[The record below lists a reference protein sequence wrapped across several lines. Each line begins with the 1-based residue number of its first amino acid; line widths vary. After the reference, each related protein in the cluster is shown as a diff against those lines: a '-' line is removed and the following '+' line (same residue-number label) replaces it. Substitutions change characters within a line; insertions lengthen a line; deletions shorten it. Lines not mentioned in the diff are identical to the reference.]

1 MMGKISL
8 LLSLLIALWAPLCPA
23 AEKAGIPISE
33 QPAGGKRIAV
43 TEFVNRTDFGDA
55 EFAEKARDAFE
66 SELASM
72 NRFTLVERSRLN
84 LIMKEQA
91 FSQSGLVDEQTMSR
105 LGKLASA
112 NYICTGTI
120 EGLSAEERGSE
131 KLRQK
136 ALSIFGIDRSTDFF
150 GLTKGSDPYQTAWDL
165 SLTICIR
172 IIDVEKGTLVC
183 NRTVKAAVSNVRLR
197 KSTTGPVYDPV
208 AAFDILKPVME
219 EVARQVVRFFPD

>member
-1 MMGKISL
+1 MTGKFSL
-8 LLSLLIALWAPLCPA
+8 LLPLLIALWAPWSPA
-23 AEKAGIPISE
+23 AERTGLPLSDR
-33 QPAGGKRIAV
+33 PAGERRIAV
-43 TEFVNRTDFGDA
+43 IEFTNKTDFGDT

-72 NRFTLVERSRLN
+72 NRFTVVERSRLN

-91 FSQSGLVDEQTMSR
+91 FAQSGLVDEQTMSR

-120 EGLSAEERGSE
+120 EGVSAEERGSE

-136 ALSIFGIDRSTDFF
+136 ALSIFGIDRSTDFL

-165 SLTICIR
+165 NVTICIR
-172 IIDVEKGTLVC
+172 IIDVEKGTLAL

-197 KSTTGPVYDPV
+197 KSYTGPVYDNA

-219 EVARQVVRFFPD
+219 EVARQVARSFPD

>member
-1 MMGKISL
+1 MMGKFSL
-8 LLSLLIALWAPLCPA
+8 LLPLLIALWVPWSPA
-23 AEKAGIPISE
+23 AERSCLPLSKR
-33 QPAGGKRIAV
+33 PAGGKRIAV
-43 TEFVNRTDFGDA
+43 IEFTNKTNFGDTG
-55 EFAEKARDAFE
+55 FAEKARDAFE
-66 SELASM
+66 SELASI

-91 FSQSGLVDEQTMSR
+91 FAQSGLVDEQTMSQLGR
-105 LGKLASA
+105 LVSA

-120 EGLSAEERGSE
+120 EGLSAEEKGSE

-136 ALSIFGIDRSTDFF
+136 ALTLFGISRSNDFF

-172 IIDVEKGTLVC
+172 IIDVEKGTLAL
-183 NRTVKAAVSNVRLR
+183 NRTVKAEVSNVRLR
-197 KSTTGPVYDPV
+197 KSTTGPVYDS
-208 AAFDILKPVME
+208 AASFDILKPVME

>member
-1 MMGKISL
+1 M
-8 LLSLLIALWAPLCPA
+8 
-23 AEKAGIPISE
+23 PISE

-43 TEFVNRTDFGDA
+43 TEFVNRTDFGDT

-66 SELASM
+66 SELAST
-72 NRFTLVERSRLN
+72 NRFTIVERSRLN

-112 NYICTGTI
+112 NYICTGAI
-120 EGLSAEERGSE
+120 EGMSAEERGSE

-136 ALSIFGIDRSTDFF
+136 ALSIFGINRSNDFF
-150 GLTKGSDPYQTAWDL
+150 GLTKGNDPYQTAWDL
-165 SLTICIR
+165 SLTIRIR
-172 IIDVEKGTLVC
+172 IIDVEKGTLAL
-183 NRTVKAAVSNVRLR
+183 NRTMKVETPNIRLR
-197 KSTTGPVYDPV
+197 KSTKGPVYDTV

-219 EVARQVVRFFPD
+219 EVASQVARFFPK